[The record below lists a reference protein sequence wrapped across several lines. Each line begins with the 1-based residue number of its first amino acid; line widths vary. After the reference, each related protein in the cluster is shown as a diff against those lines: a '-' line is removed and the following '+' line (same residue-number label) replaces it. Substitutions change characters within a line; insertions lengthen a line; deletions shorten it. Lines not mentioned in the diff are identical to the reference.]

1 MEAKINVAEI
11 LKDKPKGTKL
21 WSSVSNDEC
30 ELQEITEDSIVVGM
44 DDNGRIW
51 TFSVYGTTFSFPKGG
66 VLLFPSKEMRDW
78 SKFSWKKGDVL
89 QHSEYPLTVIFE
101 SFEDDTYSSFKC
113 KYCFDFES
121 ASKWLVSNSQ
131 CSTKHFYKVSDKE
144 AKEFIKKVELN
155 YNGKLNLETLEIE
168 PAQSEFKDGDIVAVD
183 LDRKNIRIFKE
194 KENENNFCW
203 GKYYIGFSF
212 NNEGKQIQT
221 FKNYRADCRSD
232 RLATDSEKQQLFDAL
247 AKEGKRWDAEKKQI
261 VDIKKAPKFKPFEKV
276 LVRDSYGDMWRA
288 CLFSHIREDDGR
300 YATTGLTWKFCIPYI
315 GNEHLLGTTKDVEG

>member
-131 CSTKHFYKVSDKE
+131 CSTKHFYKVSEEE
-144 AKEFIKKVELN
+144 AKEFIRKVELN
-155 YNGKLNLETLEIE
+155 YNGKLNRETLEIE
-168 PAQSEFKDGDIVAVD
+168 PAQPEFKDGDILSNPSTVYPQNHIFIFSKFDKNKDFEYHIALVASGEIVVPTYHGVWC
-183 LDRKNIRIFKE
+183 RK
-194 KENENNFCW
+194 
-203 GKYYIGFSF
+203 
-212 NNEGKQIQT
+212 
-221 FKNYRADCRSD
+221 DSD
-232 RLATDSEKQQLFDAL
+232 VRYATEEEKQKLFDAL
-247 AKEGKRWDAEKKQI
+247 SKEGKAWDAEKKTI
-261 VDIKKAPKFKPFEKV
+261 VDLEPKIELKPFQKV
-276 LVRDSYGDMWRA
+276 LTRDRDTQYWEA
-288 CLFSHIREDDGR
+288 ELFGFEDEN
-300 YATTGLTWKFCIPYI
+300 GLYHCVGGSWKCCIPYE